1 MRISYWS
8 SDVCSS
14 DLDIAAS
21 AMGDGKEDLHRA
33 ALIPDGVERQL
44 DVLPEKIA
52 GRDGRHIAARS
63 SETLTARWGSV
74 ARGQV
79 GRAVQV
85 SRVHLNQNKPFTVSH
100 QSDAESRVGKTLCR
114 NW

>member
-1 MRISYWS
+1 
-8 SDVCSS
+8 
-14 DLDIAAS
+14 
-21 AMGDGKEDLHRA
+21 MGDGKEDLHRA

-44 DVLPEKIA
+44 DVLTEKIA

-63 SETLTARWGSV
+63 SEPLSARWGSV

-85 SRVHLNQNKPFTVSH
+85 SRVHLHQNKPFTVSH
-100 QSDAESRVGKTLCR
+100 QLCSGWTCGADR
-114 NW
+114 KSTRLNSSH